1 MKGKSPAGALWK
13 IAIVS
18 LITLGAI
25 AVWVYKHAETEESA
39 ATLTVPVRVER
50 VSTMNLA
57 KTLTL
62 NSWIEAEGLVTVVSK
77 VSGTLV
83 SFHADVGESVTAGQ
97 TLAEVDDEPY
107 RLSLEQARIALD
119 AVRNE
124 ADRATK
130 LYESGSASRQVFDQ
144 AKSQKE
150 AAETQYDVAA
160 LNFANSRVKAPV
172 SGKIVQ
178 RSASEGTLVSPSV
191 PIFTIASTGEPLVV
205 ARVPEQYARPFLEG
219 RVTGGTI
226 TVPSAYNG
234 ENPAIIRHIAPYV
247 KSDSRTFE
255 VTCAVGGDT
264 RSLLPGMFV
273 AITFTLEERVGVP
286 TLPLSA
292 ISGESTLWVLDRAT
306 MTGKPVDAGE
316 PFSDGKRIEIPRDFE
331 ALEFI
336 VEGQHF
342 LREGMAV
349 RVIGEADD
357 APAEETR

>member
-1 MKGKSPAGALWK
+1 MKGKRPAGALLK

-18 LITLGAI
+18 LIALGAI
-25 AVWVYKHAETEESA
+25 AIWAFKRVETQETA
-39 ATLTVPVRVER
+39 AALTVPVRVER
-50 VSTMNLA
+50 VSTMNLS

-62 NSWIEAEGLVTVVSK
+62 NSWIEAEGIVAVVPK

-83 SFHADVGESVTAGQ
+83 SFRADVGESVTAGQ
-97 TLAEVDDEPY
+97 TLAAVDDEPY
-107 RLSLEQARIALD
+107 RLSLEQARIARE
-119 AVRNE
+119 AARNE

-144 AKSQKE
+144 AISQKE

-160 LNFANSRVKAPV
+160 LNFGNTRVKAPV

-178 RSASEGTLVSPSV
+178 RSASEGALVSPSV

-226 TVPSAYNG
+226 SVPSADNG
-234 ENPAIIRHIAPYV
+234 GYPAVIRHIAPYV

-273 AITFTLEERVGVP
+273 AITFTLEERVGVT

-292 ISGESTLWVLDRAT
+292 ISGESTLWALDRAT
-306 MTGKPVDAGE
+306 MTGKPVDAGK
-316 PFSDGKRIEIPRDFE
+316 PFTDGKRIEIPRDFE

-349 RVIGEADD
+349 RVIGEAEG
-357 APAEETR
+357 AKTGETR